1 MTIEKLFKYKIVS
14 SLFFSFFFFCNS
26 ENEAPIHPFYSCN
39 QTKSLWG
46 LNYKSYWTQKYLFHK
61 IRHGLLSLLYNKES
75 FEIINHLHLIVK
87 YYLFKFWDTR
97 KISLDGLKENIT
109 KIYDI
114 DKQICFKNSKKEAK
128 LKTWHIIEN
137 LLRWTKFTAK
147 SAWVRGGNVNIS
159 I

>member
-1 MTIEKLFKYKIVS
+1 M
-14 SLFFSFFFFCNS
+14 
-26 ENEAPIHPFYSCN
+26 
-39 QTKSLWG
+39 
-46 LNYKSYWTQKYLFHK
+46 
-61 IRHGLLSLLYNKES
+61 
-75 FEIINHLHLIVK
+75 HLIVK

-128 LKTWHIIEN
+128 LKRWHILEN
-137 LLRWTKFTAK
+137 LLRWTKFTSK